1 MPPNPNAERP
11 AHPDASALPPDWRYE
26 ATVSEIETIINQI
39 EAGDL
44 DLADVFEQFAQA
56 VQYLRQ
62 CEAFLVDRQGQ
73 LDLLLEELGNEP
85 EF

>member
-1 MPPNPNAERP
+1 MIPNPDVQTTDGDPSR
-11 AHPDASALPPDWRYE
+11 PPDWRYE
-26 ATVSEIETIINQI
+26 TTVTEIETIINKI

-56 VQYLRQ
+56 VQSLRQ
-62 CEAFLVDRQGQ
+62 CEAFLAERQGQ
-73 LDLLLEELGNEP
+73 LDLLIEELGDEP

>member
-1 MPPNPNAERP
+1 MTPNP
-11 AHPDASALPPDWRYE
+11 DAQPIDGDPSRPPDWRYE
-26 ATVSEIETIINQI
+26 TTVTEIETIINQI

-62 CEAFLVDRQGQ
+62 CETFLAERQGQ
-73 LDLLLEELGNEP
+73 LDLLIEELGDEP